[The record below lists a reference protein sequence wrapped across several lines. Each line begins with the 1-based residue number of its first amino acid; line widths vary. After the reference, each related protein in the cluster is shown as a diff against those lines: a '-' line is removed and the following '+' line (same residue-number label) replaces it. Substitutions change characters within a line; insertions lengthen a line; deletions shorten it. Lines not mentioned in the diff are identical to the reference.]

1 MKRKH
6 PSKSG
11 KSREGTP
18 LEKALRRAFIL
29 AMCAPFAVPFACG
42 MSESTSGSTTTGTAG
57 AGGNTTSSTTGTTAG
72 AGGTTTEL
80 DAGLDAQQNCDP
92 FEYTPEIPDDCG
104 VYIRAPCGVKLTIEP
119 TSACYFGLNDCFPYC
134 GELAFNCRALDEWC
148 VDGSVTPD
156 EEGGVN
162 IDCATCPGGLGRAPE
177 GLERPRSVRGAS
189 VVGAH
194 LARAAHLEAASVH
207 AFRRMRRELSA
218 LGAPESLLADVR
230 AAERDEVKHARRTG
244 TLARRRGSSPP
255 RVRLRTQRAR
265 TIEAIALENAVEG
278 CVRETFGAAVAAFQ
292 AARAEDPEIASLM
305 KEVAVDEA
313 RHAAV
318 SWAVADWLSPR
329 LTPKARARIRARCRA
344 TVEDLRR
351 EVDKPLDASLALPMG
366 LPAPGQQKAILRALE
381 EDLWP
386 ALT

>member
-1 MKRKH
+1 MKRQH

-18 LEKALRRAFIL
+18 LEKALRRALIL
-29 AMCAPFAVPFACG
+29 AMCAPFAVPFAC
-42 MSESTSGSTTTGTAG
+42 SIAESTSGSTTGTAG
-57 AGGNTTSSTTGTTAG
+57 SGGNTTSSTTGTTAG
-72 AGGTTTEL
+72 AGGTTEM
-80 DAGLDAQQNCDP
+80 DGGLDAQQNCDP
-92 FEYTPEIPDDCG
+92 FEYKPEIPDDCG
-104 VYIRAPCGVKLTIEP
+104 VYVRAPCGVKLTIEP
-119 TSACYFGLNDCFPYC
+119 TSACYFGLNDCLPYC
-134 GELAFNCRALDEWC
+134 GDLAFNCRALDEWC

-177 GLERPRSVRGAS
+177 GLSRPRSVRGRS

-207 AFRRMRRELSA
+207 AFRRMRAELSA

-230 AAERDEVKHARRTG
+230 AAERDEVRHARRTG
-244 TLARRRGSSPP
+244 ILARRRGAQPP
-255 RVRLRTQRAR
+255 RVQLRAHHAR
-265 TIEAIALENAVEG
+265 SVEAIALENAVEG

-305 KEVAVDEA
+305 HAVAADEA

-318 SWAVADWLSPR
+318 SWAVADWLSPK
-329 LTPKARARIRARCRA
+329 LTPQARERIRARCRA
-344 TVEDLRR
+344 TVEELRR
-351 EVDKPLDASLALPMG
+351 EVDAPISADLALPMG
-366 LPAPGQQKAILRALE
+366 LPAPAQQKAILKALE